1 MSEETDQNHVT
12 KRVGVRSHVAAHVV
26 AGGVTQGSGVWVRS
40 HVEAHVVAGGVTQE
54 SGVWVRSHVAAHVV
68 AGGVWGPARF
78 SPVFATR

>member
-1 MSEETDQNHVT
+1 MGAHVVAGGVT
-12 KRVGVRSHVAAHVV
+12 QGSRVGVRSHVAAHVV
-26 AGGVTQGSGVWVRS
+26 AGGVTQG
-40 HVEAHVVAGGVTQE
+40 